1 MVNENKALHDEM
13 NDAYKKHGNVTEEQS
28 KILTRNQKLEAEN
41 QEQREALVF
50 AKAEIER
57 LKTEMIKYDIMEQ
70 QHRLDIDNKKIEMEK
85 GYIEVN
91 KEK

>member
-13 NDAYKKHGNVTEEQS
+13 NDIYKKNMVEGDENS
-28 KILTRNQKLEAEN
+28 KFLNKNQKLEREN

-57 LKTEMIKYDIMEQ
+57 LKTEMLKYDIMEQ
-70 QHRLDIDNKKIEMEK
+70 QHRL
-85 GYIEVN
+85 
-91 KEK
+91 